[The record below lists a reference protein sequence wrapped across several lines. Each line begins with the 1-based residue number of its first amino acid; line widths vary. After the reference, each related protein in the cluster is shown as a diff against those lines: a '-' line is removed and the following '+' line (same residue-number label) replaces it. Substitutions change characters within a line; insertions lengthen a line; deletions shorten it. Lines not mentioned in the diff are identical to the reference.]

1 MSIRGYAIRGL
12 AGGPPLYFS
21 RGMDTLAN
29 RLRLVG
35 ADCSVHAQG
44 WLLHPYGNVEAVFA
58 DALKAAR
65 SGARIVL
72 AGHSMGADAALKV
85 AVKLGAAKVSVPL
98 VACFD
103 PTSFS
108 GALLG
113 PPPVP
118 ANVGCALNFYQ
129 KVDPVGRGTLRP
141 ATGFKGRLIQER
153 HDQPHVTLDDDPA
166 LHARVVNEV
175 RSMMAAQAA

>member
-1 MSIRGYAIRGL
+1 MRLRGYAIRGL

-29 RLRLVG
+29 RLALIGVP
-35 ADCSVHAQG
+35 CSVHAQG
-44 WLLHPYGNVEAVFA
+44 LLLLPYGQVERIFA

-65 SGARIVL
+65 GGAGIVL

-85 AVKLGAAKVSVPL
+85 AARLGEYDIRVPL

-103 PTSFS
+103 PTSFR
-108 GALLG
+108 ALLG

-118 ANVGCALNFYQ
+118 ANVSCAYNFYQ
-129 KVDPVGRGTLRP
+129 KVDPVGRGVLRAGP
-141 ATGFKGRLIQER
+141 GFKGRLIQER
-153 HDQPHVTLDDDPA
+153 HDQLHVTLDDDAA
-166 LHARVVNEV
+166 LHARVVDEA
-175 RSMMAAQAA
+175 RRLLAAA